1 VINLK
6 RACSPM
12 PAILPFTTQEIS
24 ASLSSAVRIPAS
36 AARKGRTVAHT
47 PAGPSAYGMVLIVRL
62 EPAAVES
69 AFLRTTAQTL
79 KGLARG

>member
-1 VINLK
+1 
-6 RACSPM
+6 
-12 PAILPFTTQEIS
+12 
-24 ASLSSAVRIPAS
+24 
-36 AARKGRTVAHT
+36 
-47 PAGPSAYGMVLIVRL
+47 MVLIVRL